1 MDIKTILKEA
11 WGKAIAGRIFDG
23 YIFSNVVQLVSKT
36 LDNLPDIEVGE
47 DKPTEWRWEGY
58 SLHTTNGVCKP
69 KDWSVKDFIQEL
81 LDEKDKEIDNLKEDE
96 QIYEIE
102 SLKHRLELSHAA
114 LKDKDITIAYKDAEI
129 AKYQRREDEHCRQI
143 DEMDKRRVIIGWRT
157 LEKINREM
165 AESGCPSC
173 LLTPDEYGF
182 I

>member
-1 MDIKTILKEA
+1 MNLKTIFKEA
-11 WGKAIAGRIFDG
+11 WEKTF
-23 YIFSNVVQLVSKT
+23 VSLMVRKRN
-36 LDNLPDIEVGE
+36 LEDFIDNLPDIEIGE

-58 SLHTTNGVCKP
+58 NLHTTNGVCKP